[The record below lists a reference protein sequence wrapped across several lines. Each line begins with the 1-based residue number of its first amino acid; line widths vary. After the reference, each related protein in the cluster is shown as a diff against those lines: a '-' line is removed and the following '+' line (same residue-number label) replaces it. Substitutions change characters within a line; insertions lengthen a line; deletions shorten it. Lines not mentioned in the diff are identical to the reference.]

1 MRTSPLAPV
10 GAALIVCLWS
20 GAAAHADPISW
31 TYDWSRA
38 PSKVLSDNGQS
49 WIALTDESPK
59 SVVGDSA
66 IVATN
71 LDTFSTAPRNNPDT
85 FTDKQYALNLHLLD
99 QASGQDGTLHF
110 AGRLDGTLSANSAN
124 IANTFL
130 GQTTQTIVLGSNLYT
145 VVLNSY
151 AAPGPPGAVNHGA
164 ISALAMVTVNPV
176 TVATLP
182 EPGSLALAGLGAAG
196 LGLAT
201 WRRRRRASA
210 PPQAT

>member
-20 GAAAHADPISW
+20 GGAAHADPITW
-31 TYDWSRA
+31 TYDWSRT
-38 PSKVLSDNGQS
+38 PSKVLSDNGQG
-49 WIALTDESPK
+49 WIALTDETPK

-71 LDTFSTAPRNNPDT
+71 LDTFSTASRNHPDV
-85 FTDKQYALNLHLLD
+85 FTNEQYALGLHLVD

-110 AGRLDGTLSANSAN
+110 AGRLDGTLSADSAN
-124 IANTFL
+124 ITNTFL
-130 GQTTQTIVLGSNLYT
+130 GQTTQSIVLGSNLYT

-164 ISALAMVTVNPV
+164 ISALATVTAQPV

-182 EPGSLALAGLGAAG
+182 EPGSLALAGLGAIG
-196 LGLAT
+196 LGLAS
-201 WRRRRRASA
+201 WRRRRRTSH
-210 PPQAT
+210 PQPA

>member
-1 MRTSPLAPV
+1 MTRSPLTPV
-10 GAALIVCLWS
+10 GVALIACLWS
-20 GAAAHADPISW
+20 GGVAHADTIQW
-31 TYDWSRA
+31 AYDWSRA
-38 PSKVLSDNGQS
+38 PSKVFSDNGKS

-71 LDTFSTAPRNNPDT
+71 LDTFSSAPRSHPDT
-85 FTDKQYALNLHLLD
+85 FTGKQYALNLHLVD
-99 QASGQDGTLHF
+99 QASGDGFTFHF
-110 AGRLDGTLSANSAN
+110 GGRLDGTLSADSAN

-130 GQTTQTIVLGSNLYT
+130 GLTKQSAVLGSNLYT

-164 ISALAMVTVNPV
+164 ISALATVTVSPV

-196 LGLAT
+196 LGLGA
-201 WRRRRRASA
+201 WRRRRRAS
-210 PPQAT
+210 PQSA